1 MCECVRA
8 CVRVR
13 ACVYIYIYISAKG
26 GSAIGDL
33 VVLRIKDV

>member
-1 MCECVRA
+1 MCVSACVRA
-8 CVRVR
+8 CVCVR
-13 ACVYIYIYISAKG
+13 AFIYISAKG